1 MRLDSCRQC
10 VKRRIQCD
18 AQSPECAKCVKK
30 GLKCSGVGLQYR
42 FVEGHGANQV
52 SSRSKSFSKATQKR
66 GPLIDPFENS
76 SSTSNNALSEETQT
90 FEDVPAIGAET
101 HHHDL
106 VLVRQGSPT
115 PVLYQIG
122 YRQRMLFD
130 HCQYFL
136 ECFLY

>member
-66 GPLIDPFENS
+66 GPLMNPFANS
-76 SSTSNNALSEETQT
+76 SSTSDNALGEEIPNL
-90 FEDVPAIGAET
+90 EDMPAIQVET
-101 HHHDL
+101 PHHDL

-122 YRQRMLFD
+122 CRQRMLFD
-130 HCQYFL
+130 HC
-136 ECFLY
+136 